1 MTKISRISVI
11 NTKIT
16 NTKRDGCIKW
26 EVETTLMI
34 VPEEGYHLEFVE
46 VRSYDATQAKA
57 LMWNLNAVSMKTNE
71 IYNGKGE
78 IEFRKVA

>member
-11 NTKIT
+11 NTKVT

-26 EVETTLMI
+26 EIETTLMI

-46 VRSYDATQAKA
+46 VKSYDATQTKA
-57 LMWNLNAVSMKTNE
+57 LLCNLNAVSRTTNE
-71 IYNGKGE
+71 IYNGEKE